1 MSDTPE
7 APVTLRELVEQRFE
21 MLEAAIDRRF
31 AHVEQTID
39 EFKKSNDDKHASM
52 NEIKEAMKDQAALN
66 ITRAEAEA
74 KHESMESSIDDLKI
88 AAAKMEGK
96 ASQTSVFVG
105 WGLTVVSI
113 IIAMVALLHGLL
125 K

>member
-1 MSDTPE
+1 MSDTQE

-31 AHVEQTID
+31 AHVEQTMAQYQ
-39 EFKKSNDDKHASM
+39 EANEEKHSSM
-52 NEIKEAMKDQAALN
+52 NEIRDAMKDAAALA
-66 ITRAEAEA
+66 ITRPECAALHSA
-74 KHESMESSIDDLKI
+74 STKSIDDLKV

-105 WGLTVVSI
+105 WGLTAVSI
-113 IIAMVALLHGLL
+113 IIAVIALAHNL

>member
-1 MSDTPE
+1 
-7 APVTLRELVEQRFE
+7 

-66 ITRAEAEA
+66 ITRTEAEA
-74 KHESMESSIDDLKI
+74 KHKSMESSIDDLKI
-88 AAAKMEGK
+88 ATAKMEGK